1 MNELISSIGFTFS
14 CKYFDFRYE
23 YKEYFR
29 YLYKEFK
36 IDLYDDHY
44 EFYNGSNWNKYALND
59 LTPLKKEFEREI
71 RSFKLKQILNE

>member
-23 YKEYFR
+23 YKE
-29 YLYKEFK
+29 FK

-44 EFYNGSNWNKYALND
+44 KFYNGSGCVTYVLD
-59 LTPLKKEFEREI
+59 YLTPLEKEFKKEL
-71 RSFKLKQILNE
+71 RSIKLKELLR

>member
-23 YKEYFR
+23 
-29 YLYKEFK
+29 YKEFK

-71 RSFKLKQILNE
+71 RSIKLKQILK